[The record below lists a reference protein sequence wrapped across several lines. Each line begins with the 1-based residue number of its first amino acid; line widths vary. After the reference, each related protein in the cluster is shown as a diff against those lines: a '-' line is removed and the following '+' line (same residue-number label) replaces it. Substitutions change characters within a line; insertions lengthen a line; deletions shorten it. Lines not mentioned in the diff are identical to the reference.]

1 LLPAHGDP
9 ASPDADRFVD
19 SIAFAVNPTAP
30 GAIELE
36 TPKLE

>member
-1 LLPAHGDP
+1 VLPANGDVG
-9 ASPDADRFVD
+9 SPDPGRFID
-19 SIAFAVNPTAP
+19 SIAFVLSRTQP